1 MVAVSSVSVQTERQI
16 GRVYFSLAE
25 LTVAKYEE
33 TFFFLIWI
41 INTCFTVN
49 TFGYAIFNSNTHV
62 PCEKAQLLNTCVFIH
77 SLCIIKSTFASYFTQ
92 YVKNSFFA
100 SLLITDKK
108 KESGLLLHV
117 ILKSDIIVFKR
128 FNQYR
133 NSSHSFRT

>member
-1 MVAVSSVSVQTERQI
+1 MKKHIFFWFGSKTLV
-16 GRVYFSLAE
+16 
-25 LTVAKYEE
+25 LTV
-33 TFFFLIWI
+33 TF
-41 INTCFTVN
+41 N
-49 TFGYAIFNSNTHV
+49 TFGYAIFNISTHV

-100 SLLITDKK
+100 SFLITDKK

-117 ILKSDIIVFKR
+117 ILKSDILVFKR

-133 NSSHSFRT
+133 NSSHSFRTWPNLVSWTYFAEKVRRIKY